1 MALKL
6 SVIGMLVCA
15 GLLSMLSGCS
25 AEKTPAPKVAA
36 APEAAVAIARGK
48 IDTLK
53 GILDI
58 YAPVEGEVDTVAVM
72 EGASVKRGQELLR
85 LQATAAELDLS
96 LLQAEIVQAEVALK
110 GQQESLTRL
119 TQQTR
124 RLQEA
129 ANLGA
134 TEMQKVD
141 EALSQQ
147 KQAETA
153 VAMTRANLEILQKKR
168 AISQWQIQ
176 RLVIKAPADGRVLK
190 VSAQA
195 GSRVGAGKPVLT
207 YLPDGALV
215 VRAEV
220 NESFVPA
227 LKEGMLAD
235 IAVESHP
242 DEKPLQARLKKIG
255 QVYRA
260 AQLDD
265 ESQVRANVRVLE
277 CLLEFE
283 HQPDLRVGQ
292 NVRVSFR
299 KQ

>member
-1 MALKL
+1 MTFKVR
-6 SVIGMLVCA
+6 VIGMLVCV
-15 GLLSMLSGCS
+15 GMLAGCS
-25 AEKTPAPKVAA
+25 AEKVPAPKAAA
-36 APEAAVAIARGK
+36 APVAAVAIARGK
-48 IDTLK
+48 IDTQK

-58 YAPVEGEVDTVAVM
+58 YAPVEGEVDAVAVT

-96 LLQAEIVQAEVALK
+96 LLQAEIGQTEVALK

-119 TQQTR
+119 TQQTK

-141 EALSQQ
+141 EALAQQ

-153 VAMTRANLEILQKKR
+153 VAMTRANLEILQKR
-168 AISQWQIQ
+168 QAIAQWQIQ

-190 VSAQA
+190 VYAQA
-195 GSRVGAGKPVLT
+195 GSRAGAGKPVIT

-220 NESFVPA
+220 NESFVVG

-235 IAVESHP
+235 IVIESHP
-242 DEKPLQARLKKIG
+242 DAKPLVARLKKIG

-265 ESQVRANVRVLE
+265 ESQVRTNVRVLE
-277 CLLEFE
+277 CVLEFE
-283 HQPDLRVGQ
+283 QQPDLRVGQ

-299 KQ
+299 KQQ

>member
-1 MALKL
+1 MAFKV

-15 GLLSMLSGCS
+15 GLLSMLAACS
-25 AEKTPAPKVAA
+25 AEKNSAPKAVA
-36 APEAAVAIARGK
+36 APETAIAIARGK
-48 IDTLK
+48 IDTQK

-58 YAPVEGEVDTVAVM
+58 YAPVEGEVDTVAVT
-72 EGASVKRGQELLR
+72 EGAPVKRGQELLR

-96 LLQAEIVQAEVALK
+96 LLQAEIAQAEVVLK
-110 GQQESLTRL
+110 GQQDSVTRL
-119 TQQTR
+119 AQQTR

-141 EALSQQ
+141 DALTQQ

-190 VSAQA
+190 LYAQA
-195 GSRVGAGKPVLT
+195 GSRAGAGKPMLT

-220 NESFVPA
+220 NESFVPV

-235 IAVESHP
+235 IVVESHL
-242 DEKPLQARLKKIG
+242 DEKPLVARLKKIG

-265 ESQVRANVRVLE
+265 ESQVRTNVRVLE
-277 CLLEFE
+277 CILEFE
-283 HQPDLRVGQ
+283 QQPALRVGQ